1 MMLYMLKEAYDILLI
16 YYLKMN
22 RKHNMSRFR
31 MLQLTRGTSLQ
42 E

>member
-22 RKHNMSRFR
+22 RKHNMIHSHKSQQGHD
-31 MLQLTRGTSLQ
+31 LNQQ
-42 E
+42 V